1 MVKPE
6 LNEIKKQFTPRTC
19 SVNRICGCYVDGEK
33 NIKTTFS
40 ESFLNLPEE
49 ETFKYFEI
57 FRKSLSGA
65 LGKNALN
72 MEFPMKAEED
82 GGTQEF
88 LMRLRES
95 KLKDDALLNQFYDMV
110 INYFDYVGNY
120 LILIINDVYDVP
132 NKTSDDII
140 NDDASD
146 TVYDYMICAICPV
159 NLSKPGLSYD
169 AEAQEFHNRVRDW
182 VVELP
187 EVSFLFP
194 AFNDRAS
201 DIHSLMYYVKDS
213 EELYTA
219 FLDGVLGCV
228 PSLTAKSQKTAF
240 QTIIEETLGED
251 ANFETVQSIHENLT
265 ELEVEH
271 KNKEIAEPLTL
282 NKHEMKNIFEKSG
295 VENEKLQIFDKIY
308 EACTG
313 EEDAELYAVNLHPG
327 KAFEVKNP
335 DITIKVNPER
345 TDLIETKIID
355 GKKCIVIEIN
365 DNVEINGV
373 EVRI

>member
-6 LNEIKKQFTPRTC
+6 LNELKKQFTPRNC
-19 SVNRICGCYVDGEK
+19 SINRICGCYVDGEK

-57 FRKSLSGA
+57 LRKSLSGTI
-65 LGKNALN
+65 GKTALN
-72 MEFPMKAEED
+72 MEFPLNQESD

-95 KLKDDALLNQFYDMV
+95 KLKDDAILNQFYDMV

-120 LILIINDVYDVP
+120 LVLLICDTYDVP
-132 NKTSDDII
+132 NKTTDEII

-146 TVYDYMICAICPV
+146 TVYDYIMCAICPV

-169 AEAQEFHNRVRDW
+169 AMANEFHNRIRDW

-194 AFNDRAS
+194 AFNDRSS
-201 DIHSLMYYVKDS
+201 DIHGAMYYVKNS
-213 EELYTA
+213 EEIYDS

-228 PSLTAKSQKTAF
+228 PSLTAKAQKATF
-240 QTIIEETLGED
+240 QTIIEETLGDD
-251 ANFETVQSIHENLT
+251 ADFETVQNIHENLT
-265 ELEVEH
+265 ELEVDH
-271 KNKEIAEPLTL
+271 KNREIIEPLTL
-282 NKHEMKNIFEKSG
+282 DKKEIKTIFEKAG
-295 VENEKLQIFDKIY
+295 VDNEKLQMFDQIY
-308 EACTG
+308 DAAAG
-313 EEDAELYAVNLHPG
+313 ENTELYATNLHTG
-327 KAFEVKNP
+327 RTFEVKSP
-335 DITIKVNPER
+335 DIVIKVNPER
-345 TDLIETKIID
+345 TDLIKTQMID
-355 GKKCIVIEIN
+355 GRKCIVIEVN
-365 DNVEINGV
+365 DAVEINGV
-373 EVRI
+373 EVTI